1 MIAAI
6 ALKGLASKLAAEG
19 LGLLGSAVLAK
30 GKAAIEE
37 KLGVD
42 IEQSLGSE
50 EGRIRLQQLQAERE
64 DDLHAFVLA
73 KRQQWFDAK
82 KAELADVADSR
93 SANARIQE
101 SGNSSWLAKNTGYV
115 IDFIVIFA
123 ALAMSAAIMFTAIP
137 EQNREQAFAVWG
149 ALMALCGT
157 VLQWHR
163 GSSRSSQSKDATI
176 AALGGKQ

>member
-6 ALKGLASKLAAEG
+6 ALKALASKLAAEG
-19 LGLLGSAVLAK
+19 LGLLGGAVLAK

-42 IEQSLGSE
+42 IEQSLGTE

-64 DDLHAFVLA
+64 EDLHAFVLA
-73 KRQQWFDAK
+73 KRQQWFDAR
-82 KAELADVADSR
+82 KAELADTADSR
-93 SANARIQE
+93 AANTRIQE
-101 SGNSSWLAKNTGYV
+101 SSNSSWLAKNTGYL
-115 IDFIVIFA
+115 IDFIIIIA
-123 ALAMSAAIMFTAIP
+123 AIAMSGAIMFKSIP
-137 EQNREQAFAVWG
+137 TENREQAFAVWG

-163 GSSRSSQSKDATI
+163 GSSRSSQSKDSTI
-176 AALGGKQ
+176 AALGAKQ